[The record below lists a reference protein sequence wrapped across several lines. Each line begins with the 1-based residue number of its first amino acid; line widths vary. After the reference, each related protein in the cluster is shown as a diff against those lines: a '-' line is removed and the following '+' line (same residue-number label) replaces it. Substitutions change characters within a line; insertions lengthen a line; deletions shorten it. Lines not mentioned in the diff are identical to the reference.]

1 MQLPT
6 QTVVILRARVGERV
20 ADYVSYV
27 LGPSRWGIRL
37 SIPMILNQAFTLPT
51 GTQVHISFV
60 LNNKFMEFESY
71 VMGYEQ
77 TVPPSMVIAE
87 PTIVAE
93 GNRRRYLRLKK
104 ELPISYMADAPQVM
118 AERTNTSDLALGG
131 LSMVTRVVFG
141 RGTHMTIN
149 LDLPEQTLVLTGTV
163 VWSGFKGKL
172 ALTGVEFTKLSE
184 SHLKMLSKYLQ
195 GLEREV
201 CV

>member
-1 MQLPT
+1 MQLPS
-6 QTVVILRARVGERV
+6 QTVVILRAKVGDK
-20 ADYVSYV
+20 ATDYVSYA

-60 LNNKFMEFESY
+60 LNNKFMEFQSY

-93 GNRRRYLRLKK
+93 GNRRRYFRLKK
-104 ELPISYMADAPQVM
+104 ELPISYIAEVPQVM
-118 AERTNTSDLALGG
+118 AERTNTADLSLGG

-141 RGTHMTIN
+141 RGTHMTMN
-149 LDLPEQTLVLTGTV
+149 LDLPEQTMVLTGTV
-163 VWSGFKGKL
+163 AWSGFKGKL
-172 ALTGVEFTKLSE
+172 ALTGVEFTKVSE
-184 SHLKMLSKYLQ
+184 SNLKVLSKYLQ

-201 CV
+201 RA